1 MSNDE
6 LARTCLCHA
15 PWRMGWT
22 HETTHWH
29 KHICA
34 NTSEDGLGVAGLG
47 CIEFVV
53 LYCFNTT
60 HTTQTNGGA
69 DICHYQHLVII

>member
-1 MSNDE
+1 
-6 LARTCLCHA
+6 
-15 PWRMGWT
+15 MGWT

-53 LYCFNTT
+53 LYGFNTT
-60 HTTQTNGGA
+60 HTQHKQTVV
-69 DICHYQHLVII
+69 LTFVITNT